1 MQEARLITY
10 LRLQDRPIRHR
21 ITKVPSTE
29 GREKLNFVKRE
40 MADQARGR
48 PDEDQQVRQG
58 PSTTSGVPH
67 TDDETDNVATGMGEL
82 CRPPGPPIGTSHR
95 TETSTQGPCDPHDL
109 RAPSVKPSL
118 IVPYV
123 VR

>member
-29 GREKLNFVKRE
+29 GREK
-40 MADQARGR
+40 
-48 PDEDQQVRQG
+48 
-58 PSTTSGVPH
+58 

-95 TETSTQGPCDPHDL
+95 TETSTPGHVTHTVCENPQ
-109 RAPSVKPSL
+109 
-118 IVPYV
+118 
-123 VR
+123 